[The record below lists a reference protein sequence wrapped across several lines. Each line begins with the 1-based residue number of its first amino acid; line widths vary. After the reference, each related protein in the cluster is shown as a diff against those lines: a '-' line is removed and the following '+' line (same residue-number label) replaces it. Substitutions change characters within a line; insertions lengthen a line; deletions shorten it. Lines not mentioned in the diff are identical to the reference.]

1 MAEAQTAKY
10 QWGQTISSQVDLI
23 NDGSF
28 PEVGPEAILV
38 EKGTQGEVVN
48 VGTIEETG
56 MPIYLV
62 EFTNGK
68 VVGVLEDEISLI

>member
-28 PEVGPEAILV
+28 PDVEAEAILV
-38 EKGTQGEVVN
+38 EKGTIGEVVN
-48 VGTIEETG
+48 VGTVEETG
-56 MPIYLV
+56 VPVYLV
-62 EFTNGK
+62 EFKNGK
-68 VVGVLEDEISLI
+68 VVGVLEDEISLA

>member
-23 NDGSF
+23 NDGTF
-28 PEVGPEAILV
+28 PDVEAEAILV

-56 MPIYLV
+56 TPVYLV
-62 EFTNGK
+62 EFANGK
-68 VVGVLEDEISLI
+68 VVGVLEDEISLV

>member
-1 MAEAQTAKY
+1 MAEAQIAKY
-10 QWGQTISSQVDLI
+10 QWGQTISSLVDLM

-28 PEVGPEAILV
+28 PDVAPEAVLV
-38 EKGTQGEVVN
+38 EKGTRGEVVN
-48 VGTIEETG
+48 VGSVEENG
-56 MPIYLV
+56 MPVYLV

>member
-1 MAEAQTAKY
+1 MAEAQVAKY
-10 QWGQTISSQVDLI
+10 QWGQTISSLVDLI

-28 PEVGPEAILV
+28 PDVAPEAVLV
-38 EKGTQGEVVN
+38 EKGTRGEVVN
-48 VGTIEETG
+48 VGSVEENG
-56 MPIYLV
+56 MPVYLV

>member
-23 NDGSF
+23 NDGTF
-28 PEVGPEAILV
+28 PDVAAEAILV

-56 MPIYLV
+56 TPVYLV

-68 VVGVLEDEISLI
+68 VVGALEDEISLA

>member
-1 MAEAQTAKY
+1 MAEAQIAKY
-10 QWGQTISSQVDLI
+10 QWGQIIHSQVDLI

-28 PEVGPEAILV
+28 PDVGAEAVLV

-56 MPIYLV
+56 APIYLV
-62 EFTNGK
+62 EFSNGK
-68 VVGVLEDEISLI
+68 VVGVLEDEIALI

>member
-1 MAEAQTAKY
+1 MAEAQIAKY

-28 PEVGPEAILV
+28 PDVEAEAVLV
-38 EKGTQGEVVN
+38 EKGMRGEVVN
-48 VGTIEETG
+48 VGTVEETG
-56 MPIYLV
+56 APVYLV

-68 VVGVLEDEISLI
+68 VVGVLEDEISLA